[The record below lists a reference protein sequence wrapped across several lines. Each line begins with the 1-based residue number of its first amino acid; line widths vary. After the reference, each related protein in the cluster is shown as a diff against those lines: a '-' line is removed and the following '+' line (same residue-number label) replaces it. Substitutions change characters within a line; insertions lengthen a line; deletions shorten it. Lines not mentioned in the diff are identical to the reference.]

1 LSYDNACKY
10 LAEQY
15 PADFVSWLLSVQSQN
30 IQVLKTEL
38 TLEPIRADA
47 VTFLQTA
54 NQILH
59 IEFQTLPASNPPISF
74 RMLDYS
80 VRLKRQY
87 RCDVEQV
94 VIFLQ
99 ATNDEIVFTEEYRD
113 QLRWCRRQSHYIP
126 SISRCSP
133 VGTRSSP
140 ISSQPRTIALSYFD
154 ANRLPS
160 SIAGAGSRTSR

>member
-1 LSYDNACKY
+1 MVEEWEETLGLNYDNACKY

-15 PADFVSWLLSVQSQN
+15 PAEFVSWLLSVQSQD
-30 IQVLKTEL
+30 IRVLKTEL

-59 IEFQTLPASNPPISF
+59 IEFQTLPTSNPSIPF

-87 RCDVEQV
+87 RCDVE
-94 VIFLQ
+94 
-99 ATNDEIVFTEEYRD
+99 
-113 QLRWCRRQSHYIP
+113 
-126 SISRCSP
+126 
-133 VGTRSSP
+133 
-140 ISSQPRTIALSYFD
+140 
-154 ANRLPS
+154 
-160 SIAGAGSRTSR
+160 